1 MLPLFPLQLVVF
13 PGEFLNLHIF
23 EPRYKQLMQ
32 ECVEDEITFGIPPF
46 LDGQSG
52 ELGVEMALIKVEKRY
67 ENGELDVRT
76 RGLGIFIVDEFYR
89 QAPGKLYP
97 AGEVS
102 PLEHSLDGDRR
113 LGGHLLSMVRSLFHL
128 LNIDKELPTDPDS
141 FISYDVGHY
150 VGLSLQQEYEL
161 LSMLDEN
168 DRRNYLIEH
177 LERMLPVVRET
188 EELRRKAKLNGHFRN
203 IIPPD
208 L

>member
-1 MLPLFPLQLVVF
+1 MLPLFPLPLVVF

-32 ECVEDEITFGIPPF
+32 ECIEDEITFGIPPF
-46 LDGQSG
+46 INGQAA
-52 ELGVEMALIKVEKRY
+52 ELGVEMALIKVEKQY
-67 ENGELDVRT
+67 ENGEMDVRT
-76 RGLGIFIVDEFYR
+76 RGVSLFRVDEFYR

-102 PLEHSLDGDRR
+102 PMVYTMEGERR

-128 LNIDKELPTDPDS
+128 LNIEKEVPTDPDS

-150 VGLSLQQEYEL
+150 VGLSVQQEYEL
-161 LSMLDEN
+161 LCILKEN
-168 DRRNYLIEH
+168 DRRNYLIDH
-177 LERMLPVVRET
+177 LERMLPMVRET
-188 EELRRKAKLNGHFRN
+188 EELRRKAKLNGHFRH
-203 IIPPD
+203 IMPPD

>member
-32 ECVEDEITFGIPPF
+32 ECLEDEITFGIPPF
-46 LDGQSG
+46 LDGQPG

-76 RGLGIFIVDEFYR
+76 RGMGIFSVDKFYR

-102 PLEHSLDGDRR
+102 PLEYSLDGDRR
-113 LGGHLLSMVRSLFHL
+113 LGGHLLSMVRSLFNL

-141 FISYDVGHY
+141 FLSYDVGHY
-150 VGLSLQQEYEL
+150 VGLSQQQEYEL
-161 LSMLDEN
+161 LGILDEN
-168 DRRNYLIEH
+168 NRRSYLIEH